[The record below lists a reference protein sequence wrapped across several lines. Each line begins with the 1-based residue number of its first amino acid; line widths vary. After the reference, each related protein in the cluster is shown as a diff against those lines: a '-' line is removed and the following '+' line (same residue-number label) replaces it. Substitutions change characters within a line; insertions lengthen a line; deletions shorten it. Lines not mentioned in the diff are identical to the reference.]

1 MRMYI
6 LINVLYIYKIIS
18 ILIISSDIV
27 FAIVIR
33 GRIFFRMI
41 RCYFSCEDIPDK
53 ITEEGEKKKRSK
65 ERNKDG
71 LVDSSAKL
79 ISGTAAGL

>member
-27 FAIVIR
+27 FR

-53 ITEEGEKKKRSK
+53 ITEEGEKKRSVPKR
-65 ERNKDG
+65 
-71 LVDSSAKL
+71 
-79 ISGTAAGL
+79 GTKMD

>member
-27 FAIVIR
+27 FR